1 MSPSINTTPSDDPNM
16 LEPNDTPGR
25 RLRALRESRKLDI
38 ERVAAQLHLQRYVV
52 EAIEGDQYERLP
64 APVFVVGYL
73 KNYAR
78 LLGAD
83 PAPIV
88 TAYRAMVPSR
98 EVGLS
103 HALSV
108 PDDSSQSSGGGRLV
122 WVIAVLLIGVVA
134 GAGALWLRGQSDS
147 ALQSD
152 ALALSPRGE
161 ESASTV
167 AVPATPSDTSGATTA
182 ANTVTP
188 APASSRPA
196 PESTIAAP
204 PESIPLR
211 GAQSPSPAGA
221 TPAEPAAPTTPA
233 PAETLVAA
241 STLTSAQS
249 TPEEAPEDGDEAS
262 DAETQTESVTE
273 EPAPEPEPTS
283 TEVVLEFTGTSWI
296 DVRGAG
302 GGVVLNGEM
311 RSGDRRVL
319 DGEPPYKFVIGNTSA
334 TQLTI
339 GGRPFDLQRRAR
351 GNVARFTLDP
361 SSFE

>member
-1 MSPSINTTPSDDPNM
+1 M

-25 RLRALRESRKLDI
+25 RLRALRESRKLDV
-38 ERVAAQLHLQRYVV
+38 ERVAAQLHLQRHVV

-88 TAYRAMVPSR
+88 TAYRAMVPAR

-108 PDDSSQSSGGGRLV
+108 SDDSSHPSGGGSRWV
-122 WVIAVLLIGVVA
+122 WVIAVLLIGVAA
-134 GAGALWLRGQSDS
+134 GMATLWLRGQSDS
-147 ALQSD
+147 TLQSD
-152 ALALSPRGE
+152 ALALSPKGE
-161 ESASTV
+161 ESASTI
-167 AVPATPSDTSGATTA
+167 AAPSDTSNATATA
-182 ANTVTP
+182 SP
-188 APASSRPA
+188 AG

-211 GAQSPSPAGA
+211 GTQSQSPTGT
-221 TPAEPAAPTTPA
+221 TPTEPAAPTAQPQA
-233 PAETLVAA
+233 PVETLVAA
-241 STLTSAQS
+241 STLTGAQN
-249 TPEEAPEDGDEAS
+249 TTEEAPEDGEEAS
-262 DAETQTESVTE
+262 DAETQAESVTE
-273 EPAPEPEPTS
+273 TPTPEPTS
-283 TEVVLEFTGTSWI
+283 TEVVLEFTGTSWV
-296 DVRGAG
+296 DVRGANG
-302 GGVVLNGEM
+302 RVVLNGEM

-319 DGEPPYKFVIGNTSA
+319 DGEPPYKFVIGNTAA
-334 TQLTI
+334 TQLTV
-339 GGRPFDLQRRAR
+339 GGRPFDLKRRAQ
-351 GNVARFTLDP
+351 GNVARFSLDP

>member
-83 PAPIV
+83 PTPIV
-88 TAYRAMVPSR
+88 TAYRTMVPAR

-103 HALSV
+103 QALSV
-108 PDDSSQSSGGGRLV
+108 PDDSAHSSGGGGRWVL
-122 WVIAVLLIGVVA
+122 VIAVLLIGVVA
-134 GAGALWLRGQSDS
+134 GMATLWLRGQSDS

-152 ALALSPRGE
+152 ALVLSPKGE

-167 AVPATPSDTSGATTA
+167 AAPATPLDTPNATTA

-188 APASSRPA
+188 APDSPA
-196 PESTIAAP
+196 GPESTIAAP

-211 GAQSPSPAGA
+211 GAQPQSPAGA
-221 TPAEPAAPTTPA
+221 TPAEPAAPTTQA

-249 TPEEAPEDGDEAS
+249 TPAQAPEDGDEAS
-262 DAETQTESVTE
+262 DADAETQAESVTE
-273 EPAPEPEPTS
+273 EPAPEPTS
-283 TEVVLEFTGTSWI
+283 TEVVLEFTGTSWV
-296 DVRGAG
+296 DVRGANG
-302 GGVVLNGEM
+302 RVVLNGEM

-319 DGEPPYKFVIGNTSA
+319 DGEPPYKFVIGNTAA

-339 GGRPFDLQRRAR
+339 GGRPYDLKRRAQ
-351 GNVARFTLDP
+351 GNVARFSLDP
-361 SSFE
+361 SSVE

>member
-52 EAIEGDQYERLP
+52 ESIEGDQYERLP

-83 PAPIV
+83 PTPIV
-88 TAYRAMVPSR
+88 TAYRAMVPTR

-108 PDDSSQSSGGGRLV
+108 PDDSSYSSGGGR
-122 WVIAVLLIGVVA
+122 WGWAIAVLLIGVVA
-134 GAGALWLRGQSDS
+134 GVATLWLRGQSDS

-152 ALALSPRGE
+152 GLALSTKGE
-161 ESASTV
+161 EPASTV
-167 AVPATPSDTSGATTA
+167 AAPAKPSDTSSATTA

-188 APASSRPA
+188 AQASPTS

-221 TPAEPAAPTTPA
+221 TPVEPAAPTTPE
-233 PAETLVAA
+233 PVETLVAA

-249 TPEEAPEDGDEAS
+249 TPEEALEDGDEAS
-262 DAETQTESVTE
+262 DAETQAESVTE
-273 EPAPEPEPTS
+273 DAAAEPTS
-283 TEVVLEFTGTSWI
+283 TEVVLEFTGTSWV
-296 DVRGAG
+296 DVRGANG
-302 GGVVLNGEM
+302 RVVLNGEM

-319 DGEPPYKFVIGNTSA
+319 DGEPPYKFVIGNSAA
-334 TQLTI
+334 TQLTV
-339 GGRPFDLQRRAR
+339 GGRPFDLKGRAQ
-351 GNVARFTLDP
+351 GNVARFSLDP
-361 SSFE
+361 SSIE

>member
-1 MSPSINTTPSDDPNM
+1 MSPSINTTLSDDPNM

-25 RLRALRESRKLDI
+25 RLRALRESRKLDV
-38 ERVAAQLHLQRYVV
+38 ERVAAQLHLQRHVV

-88 TAYRAMVPSR
+88 TAYRAMVPVR

-108 PDDSSQSSGGGRLV
+108 PDDSSQSSGGGRWV
-122 WVIAVLLIGVVA
+122 WAVAVLLVGVVA
-134 GAGALWLRGQSDS
+134 GMATLWLRGQSDS
-147 ALQSD
+147 TLQSD
-152 ALALSPRGE
+152 ALALSPKGE

-167 AVPATPSDTSGATTA
+167 AAPAKPSDTSGATTA
-182 ANTVTP
+182 ANATSTS
-188 APASSRPA
+188 PAS

-211 GAQSPSPAGA
+211 GAQSQSPAGA
-221 TPAEPAAPTTPA
+221 TPAEPAEPAAPATPA
-233 PAETLVAA
+233 PVETLVAA

-249 TPEEAPEDGDEAS
+249 TTNEALADEDAS
-262 DAETQTESVTE
+262 DAEAQAESVTE
-273 EPAPEPEPTS
+273 ETAPEPTS

-302 GGVVLNGEM
+302 GSVVLNGEM

>member
-25 RLRALRESRKLDI
+25 RLRALRESRKLDV
-38 ERVAAQLHLQRYVV
+38 ERVAAQLHLQRHVV

-88 TAYRAMVPSR
+88 TAYRAMVPAR
-98 EVGLS
+98 DVGLS

-108 PDDSSQSSGGGRLV
+108 PDDSSHSSGGGGR
-122 WVIAVLLIGVVA
+122 WGWAIAVLLIGVVA
-134 GAGALWLRGQSDS
+134 GVATLWLRGQSDS

-152 ALALSPRGE
+152 ALALSPKGE

-167 AVPATPSDTSGATTA
+167 AAPAKPSDTSSATTA

-188 APASSRPA
+188 APASPA
-196 PESTIAAP
+196 VPESTIAAP

-221 TPAEPAAPTTPA
+221 TPAEPAAPTTPE
-233 PAETLVAA
+233 PEETLVAA

-249 TPEEAPEDGDEAS
+249 TPEEALEDGDEAS
-262 DAETQTESVTE
+262 DAETQAESVTE
-273 EPAPEPEPTS
+273 EAAAEPTS
-283 TEVVLEFTGTSWI
+283 TEVVLEFTGTSWV
-296 DVRGAG
+296 DVRGANG
-302 GGVVLNGEM
+302 RVVLNGEM

-319 DGEPPYKFVIGNTSA
+319 DGEPPYKFVIGNSAA
-334 TQLTI
+334 TQLTV
-339 GGRPFDLQRRAR
+339 GGRPFDLKGRAQ
-351 GNVARFTLDP
+351 GNVARFSLDP
-361 SSFE
+361 SSIE

>member
-83 PAPIV
+83 PTPIV
-88 TAYRAMVPSR
+88 TAYRALVPTR

-108 PDDSSQSSGGGRLV
+108 PDDSSHSSGGGRWG

-134 GAGALWLRGQSDS
+134 GAGTLWLRGQSDS

-167 AVPATPSDTSGATTA
+167 AAPAKPSDTSSATTA

-188 APASSRPA
+188 APASPA
-196 PESTIAAP
+196 GSESTIAAP

-211 GAQSPSPAGA
+211 GAQSQSPSGA

-249 TPEEAPEDGDEAS
+249 TPEEVPEDGDEAS
-262 DAETQTESVTE
+262 DAETQAESVTE
-273 EPAPEPEPTS
+273 EPATEPTS

>member
-16 LEPNDTPGR
+16 PEPNDHPGR

-38 ERVAAQLHLQRYVV
+38 ERVAAQLHLQRHVV

-88 TAYRAMVPSR
+88 ASYRAIVPTR
-98 EVGLS
+98 EISLG
-103 HALSV
+103 
-108 PDDSSQSSGGGRLV
+108 QSSNGSGESASGSGRWV
-122 WVIAVLLIGVVA
+122 WVVGILLVGVAA
-134 GAGALWLRGQSDS
+134 GMAALWLRGQAESGLD
-147 ALQSD
+147 SD
-152 ALALSPRGE
+152 ALALSPKVE
-161 ESASTV
+161 DSAR
-167 AVPATPSDTSGATTA
+167 AIAAPATNPDSSNGTTHA
-182 ANTVTP
+182 AVTP
-188 APASSRPA
+188 SPSSET
-196 PESTIAAP
+196 ESTISAP

-211 GAQSPSPAGA
+211 RTESRSLANESV
-221 TPAEPAAPTTPA
+221 TTPEPTESTISI

-241 STLTSAQS
+241 NTLAGVQS
-249 TPEEAPEDGDEAS
+249 TAAASAESDEEQEAQ
-262 DAETQTESVTE
+262 AEPAVE
-273 EPAPEPEPTS
+273 EPSLTPTS

-296 DVRGAG
+296 DVRGANG
-302 GGVVLNGEM
+302 RVVLNGEM

-319 DGEPPYKFVIGNTSA
+319 DGEPPYKFVIGNTAA

-339 GGRPFDLQRRAR
+339 GGRPFDLKGRAQ
-351 GNVARFTLDP
+351 GNVARFSLDP